1 MTCDAE
7 YHGVSCQLAYG
18 HHGHHHATT
27 NDNTDTAHEWVW

>member
-7 YHGVSCQLAYG
+7 HHAVTCQLAYG

-27 NDNTDTAHEWVW
+27 TDDDTTIHEWSW